1 MASLNAYEIQEQ
13 LVTLKEDA
21 RARSPGELSR
31 VENVSEEFFQ
41 LRVPRNCE
49 ILDVAAG
56 SGILSAK
63 LQTGGY
69 VNIDALDGDLQ
80 ALRRLQALRLYRNF
94 ICRSVDGVL
103 STGLREESY
112 DVVIT
117 AGGFAADAINPL
129 DVTEMLR
136 ILKPEGH
143 LLWTMKTVQDEGTP
157 AFRSFD
163 ANLNGLQ
170 RAGRCKVIKR
180 KQFVDPETKAVG
192 VFYLVQRLVGS
203 LPDYVN
209 MEIPSEL
216 KKQISDI
223 LVDTS
228 DPLNRIKFYDD
239 WCDKYDEDLVI
250 VGNYT
255 GHIKCVEAFAKLRLN
270 RKIAILDLAAGTGL
284 LGAEVGKHGY
294 ENVDGL
300 DSSLGM
306 LGQARKQGIYRDYI
320 VAMVDGLGS
329 IPINDETY
337 DVVMSSNGFAPGQ
350 IYPTAIPE
358 ILRIMR
364 PGGYLL
370 WTMREGYQQKSQRFA
385 LLEAEI
391 KDLENTGAAELVVG
405 PVIFDNFVLEHPG
418 KFYML
423 RKTPRHHVAY
433 VAEDQPA
440 DMHAPNHPHN
450 E

>member
-1 MASLNAYEIQEQ
+1 MATLNAYEIQQQ
-13 LVTLKEDA
+13 LITLKEDA
-21 RARSPGELSR
+21 RSRSPGELSR
-31 VENVSEEFFQ
+31 VDNVCDEFFQ
-41 LRVPRNCE
+41 LKVPRNSE

-63 LQTGGY
+63 MQTGGY
-69 VNIDALDGDLQ
+69 MNIDALDGDLPT
-80 ALRRLQALRLYRNF
+80 LRRLQALRLYRNF
-94 ICRSVDGVL
+94 ICRSVDGIL
-103 STGLREESY
+103 STGLREETY

-129 DVTEMLR
+129 DITEMLR

-143 LLWTMKTVQDEGTP
+143 LLWTMKTVRDEGTP
-157 AFRSFD
+157 AFSSFD

-180 KQFVDPETKAVG
+180 KQFVDPDTNSVG

-209 MEIPSEL
+209 MEVPTEL

-223 LVDTS
+223 LVDNS
-228 DPLNRIKFYDD
+228 DPLNRVKFYDD

-255 GHIKCVEAFAKLRLN
+255 GHIKCVEAFVKLGLN
-270 RKIAILDLAAGTGL
+270 RNIAILDLAAGTGL
-284 LGAEVGKHGY
+284 LGSEVGKHGY
-294 ENVDGL
+294 DNVDGL

-306 LGQARKQGIYRDYI
+306 LGQARKQSIYRDYI

-358 ILRIMR
+358 ILRVMR

-370 WTMREGYQQKSQRFA
+370 WTMREGYQQKSQKFA
-385 LLEAEI
+385 LLDAEI
-391 KDLENTGAAELVVG
+391 KDLENTGSAELVVG
-405 PVIFDNFVLEHPG
+405 PVVFENFVLEHPG

-423 RKTPRHHVAY
+423 RKSPRHHVAY
-433 VAEDQPA
+433 SQEEQPVEH
-440 DMHAPNHPHN
+440 HAPNHQ
-450 E
+450 

>member
-1 MASLNAYEIQEQ
+1 M
-13 LVTLKEDA
+13 
-21 RARSPGELSR
+21 G
-31 VENVSEEFFQ
+31 
-41 LRVPRNCE
+41 
-49 ILDVAAG
+49 
-56 SGILSAK
+56 
-63 LQTGGY
+63 
-69 VNIDALDGDLQ
+69 
-80 ALRRLQALRLYRNF
+80 
-94 ICRSVDGVL
+94 
-103 STGLREESY
+103 

-143 LLWTMKTVQDEGTP
+143 LLWTMKTVKEEGTP

-180 KQFVDPETKAVG
+180 KQFVGPETNSVG

-209 MEIPSEL
+209 MEVASEL

-228 DPLNRIKFYDD
+228 EPQNNIKFYDD

-255 GHIKCVEAFAKLRLN
+255 GHIKCVEAFIQLGLN
-270 RKIAILDLAAGTGL
+270 RNVAILDLAAGTGL
-284 LGAEVGKHGY
+284 LGAEVQTYGY

-300 DSSLGM
+300 DASLGM
-306 LGQARKQGIYRDYI
+306 LGQARKQQIYQEYI

-329 IPINDETY
+329 IPLNDGSY

-350 IYPTAIPE
+350 IYPKAIPE
-358 ILRIMR
+358 ILRVIR
-364 PGGYLL
+364 PGGYLI
-370 WTMREGYQQKSQRFA
+370 WTTREGLQQKSQRFA
-385 LLEAEI
+385 LMDAEI
-391 KDLENTGAAELVVG
+391 NDIINTGIAEMVVG
-405 PVIFDNFVLEHPG
+405 PVVFDNFVLEHPG
-418 KFYML
+418 KFYMM
-423 RKTPRHHVAY
+423 RKTDAVHSA
-433 VAEDQPA
+433 
-440 DMHAPNHPHN
+440 MS
-450 E
+450 

>member
-1 MASLNAYEIQEQ
+1 MATLNAYEIQEQ
-13 LVTLKEDA
+13 LVSLKEDA
-21 RARSPGELSR
+21 RSRSPGELSR
-31 VENVSEEFFQ
+31 VENVCEEFFE
-41 LRVPRNCE
+41 LKVPRNSE

-56 SGILSAK
+56 SGIVSAK

-69 VNIDALDGDLQ
+69 MNIDALDGDLPT
-80 ALRRLQALRLYRNF
+80 LRRLQALRLYRNF
-94 ICRSVDGVL
+94 ICRSVDGIL
-103 STGLREESY
+103 STGLREETY

-117 AGGFAADAINPL
+117 AGGFASDAINPL
-129 DVTEMLR
+129 DITEMLR

-143 LLWTMKTVQDEGTP
+143 LLWTMKTVSDEGTP
-157 AFRSFD
+157 EFRSFD

-180 KQFVDPETKAVG
+180 KQFVDPDTRSVG

-209 MEIPSEL
+209 MEVPTEL

-228 DPLNRIKFYDD
+228 DPLNRVKFYDD

-255 GHIKCVEAFAKLRLN
+255 GHIKCVEAFIKLGLN
-270 RKIAILDLAAGTGL
+270 RNVAILDLAAGTGL
-284 LGAEVGKHGY
+284 LGTEVGKHGF

-300 DSSLGM
+300 DASLGM

-370 WTMREGYQQKSQRFA
+370 WTMREGYQQKSQKFA
-385 LLEAEI
+385 LLDAEI
-391 KDLENTGAAELVVG
+391 KDLENTGSAELVVG
-405 PVIFDNFVLEHPG
+405 PVVFENFVLEHPG
-418 KFYML
+418 RFYML
-423 RKTPRHHVAY
+423 RKAPRHHLAY
-433 VAEDQPA
+433 IEEEQPVEQ
-440 DMHAPNHPHN
+440 HAPNHP
-450 E
+450 